1 MECCTG
7 VGIIKHLFPKNV
19 LLLVINALIF
29 SKLFYCSTVW
39 SGTSKQNINKLQ
51 LVQNFAARI
60 LTGVKKYDHVSP
72 ALKELGWLSIERLLQ
87 LRDVTMAFKCVNNLA
102 PVYLCNKLSKRSEI
116 HKYSTRHCGD
126 LNLGLCRTEA
136 AKRSF
141 FYRAVKHFNDLTSD
155 TRSVNSVSI
164 FKSLARREL
173 LGK

>member
-1 MECCTG
+1 MSKTEGPKVT
-7 VGIIKHLFPKNV
+7 IFPI
-19 LLLVINALIF
+19 LLPRHPTLYMV
-29 SKLFYCSTVW
+29 
-39 SGTSKQNINKLQ
+39 
-51 LVQNFAARI
+51 
-60 LTGVKKYDHVSP
+60 
-72 ALKELGWLSIERLLQ
+72 
-87 LRDVTMAFKCVNNLA
+87 FKCVNNLA
-102 PVYLCNKLSKRSEI
+102 AIYLCNKLSKRSEI

-136 AKRSF
+136 AKQSF

>member
-1 MECCTG
+1 MVCIG
-7 VGIIKHLFPKNV
+7 RVG
-19 LLLVINALIF
+19 
-29 SKLFYCSTVW
+29 
-39 SGTSKQNINKLQ
+39 
-51 LVQNFAARI
+51 
-60 LTGVKKYDHVSP
+60 VSP
-72 ALKELGWLSIERLLQ
+72 CYKALSQKW
-87 LRDVTMAFKCVNNLA
+87 VNQTVIQVQQDIYIYLYI
-102 PVYLCNKLSKRSEI
+102 YLCNKLSKRSEI

-155 TRSVNSVSI
+155 TRSVNLVSI

>member
-1 MECCTG
+1 MNNVICE
-7 VGIIKHLFPKNV
+7 IIELYAKCLSIFVSFYASPA
-19 LLLVINALIF
+19 LLEALD
-29 SKLFYCSTVW
+29 YT
-39 SGTSKQNINKLQ
+39 N
-51 LVQNFAARI
+51 QNFAARI

-72 ALKELGWLSIERLLQ
+72 ALKELGWLAIERLLQ
-87 LRDVTMAFKCVNNLA
+87 LRDVTMVFKCVNNLA
-102 PVYLCNKLSKRSEI
+102 PIYLCNKLSKRSEI

-141 FYRAVKHFNDLTSD
+141 FYRAVKHFNYLTSD

>member
-1 MECCTG
+1 M
-7 VGIIKHLFPKNV
+7 
-19 LLLVINALIF
+19 
-29 SKLFYCSTVW
+29 SVW

-87 LRDVTMAFKCVNNLA
+87 FRDVTMVFKCVNNLA
-102 PVYLCNKLSKRSEI
+102 PIYLCNKLSKRSEI

-126 LNLGLCRTEA
+126 LNLGLCQTEA

-155 TRSVNSVSI
+155 TRSANSVSI